1 MKKFT
6 LAELEKMETI
16 SKRQFDDLKLDNDH
30 VRVWLSDMT
39 QGDGGAEH
47 NNEVTVEIPNQE
59 TYNWEI
65 LGKYLAN
72 TKQNEINHGVFLN
85 I

>member
-1 MKKFT
+1 MFVMKKFT

-16 SKRQFDDLKLDNDH
+16 SKRQFDDLKVDNDH
-30 VRVWLSDMT
+30 VRVWLSEMT

-65 LGKYLAN
+65 LGKYKA
-72 TKQNEINHGVFLN
+72 E
-85 I
+85 